1 MATQADAYMDIQIG
15 GKNLAICRRC
25 GDLVGDTGIHTTWH
39 NTAAATAFPGPITVA
54 WPTTSQHGHLTQ

>member
-1 MATQADAYMDIQIG
+1 MDIQIG

-39 NTAAATAFPGPITVA
+39 NTAATAFPGSITVA

>member
-25 GDLVGDTGIHTTWH
+25 GDL
-39 NTAAATAFPGPITVA
+39 ASAFHVA
-54 WPTTSQHGHLTQ
+54 R